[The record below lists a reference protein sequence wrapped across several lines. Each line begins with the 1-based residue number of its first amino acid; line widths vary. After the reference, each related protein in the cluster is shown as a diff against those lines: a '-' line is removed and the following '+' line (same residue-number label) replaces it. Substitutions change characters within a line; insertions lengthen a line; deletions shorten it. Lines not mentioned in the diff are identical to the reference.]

1 MAVDTM
7 RVRLHLRL
15 IRVLAVLVDTPT
27 RLEVEVASTRSW
39 SRCPFCGF
47 KTRTVHDR
55 RRRKIRDLPVSGRR
69 VTLVWIRRRFVCSNC
84 DARHLED
91 HGEFEGGLTR
101 RLARQLVADAK
112 VMSIR
117 AVVRRHGLNWHLI
130 QDLVDVW
137 SALVAE
143 HRRSQRC
150 RVLLVD
156 ETSMRKR
163 HRYVTVIQNGDTGQ
177 VLAMVEH
184 RNAATLSGFF
194 IEQGPRWCR
203 GVQVVVSDGSKSYK
217 AAIDAH
223 LGHTR
228 HVLDRFHVVRWFAQG
243 LTLVRR
249 DLQRRQPAGVKPAF
263 NPDLFRARFALL
275 QRADHLNEHD
285 QARLAQLFATHPRLR
300 AGWEAL
306 QELHGLYQADDR
318 DSALEA
324 LDRFTDPTSPASSP
338 SSITSSTPSLPG
350 ATRSWPGTVRSGP
363 PTAES
368 KEPTTSSKSSAA
380 SLTASPT
387 PTTSPPAD
395 SS

>member
-15 IRVLAVLVDTPT
+15 IRVLTVLVDTPT

-69 VTLVWIRRRFVCSNC
+69 VTLVWIRRRFSCANC

-143 HRRSQRC
+143 HRRSP
-150 RVLLVD
+150 
-156 ETSMRKR
+156 S
-163 HRYVTVIQNGDTGQ
+163 
-177 VLAMVEH
+177 
-184 RNAATLSGFF
+184 LSG
-194 IEQGPRWCR
+194 
-203 GVQVVVSDGSKSYK
+203 V
-217 AAIDAH
+217 
-223 LGHTR
+223 
-228 HVLDRFHVVRWFAQG
+228 
-243 LTLVRR
+243 
-249 DLQRRQPAGVKPAF
+249 AG
-263 NPDLFRARFALL
+263 
-275 QRADHLNEHD
+275 
-285 QARLAQLFATHPRLR
+285 
-300 AGWEAL
+300 
-306 QELHGLYQADDR
+306 
-318 DSALEA
+318 
-324 LDRFTDPTSPASSP
+324 
-338 SSITSSTPSLPG
+338 
-350 ATRSWPGTVRSGP
+350 
-363 PTAES
+363 
-368 KEPTTSSKSSAA
+368 
-380 SLTASPT
+380 
-387 PTTSPPAD
+387 
-395 SS
+395 

>member
-1 MAVDTM
+1 M
-7 RVRLHLRL
+7 
-15 IRVLAVLVDTPT
+15 
-27 RLEVEVASTRSW
+27 
-39 SRCPFCGF
+39 
-47 KTRTVHDR
+47 
-55 RRRKIRDLPVSGRR
+55 SGRR
-69 VTLVWIRRRFVCSNC
+69 VTLVWIRRRFSCANC

-130 QDLVDVW
+130 QDLVAVW

-184 RNAATLSGFF
+184 RNAAALSGFF

-249 DLQRRQPAGVKPAF
+249 DLQRRQPAGIKPAF
-263 NPDLFRARFALL
+263 DPDVFRARFALL
-275 QRADHLNEHD
+275 RRADHLNEHD

-324 LDRFTDPTSPASSP
+324 LDRFTDLYITGQLGQ

-350 ATRSWPGTVRSGP
+350 ATRSWPGTVRAGP

-368 KEPTTSSKSSAA
+368 KAPTTSSKSYAA
-380 SLTASPT
+380 SPTASPT